1 MKQKEKLIRQYYA
14 LKHKFDINENCI
26 RPWPVEPSEK
36 DIISMSREFKVNE
49 LEYKIESV
57 ENALKKQSIRI
68 ESEKY
73 FATEEGKKDKENV
86 ENKIA
91 NLDTKQINLVIEFEN
106 WLNTEIR
113 YMFGDSWLTR
123 VSFGWKSVNIEI
135 GLKNI
140 HPENS
145 CGIFEFG
152 HSFNIHF
159 DLDNYYIE
167 KNKKPRFEMNYGT
180 MGSFDLFD
188 DTYRSLYLEG
198 LGRLANNKVML
209 QNIFDKCNEYTI
221 EDYNIEKEIS
231 ELEEYLKNPNK

>member
-14 LKHKFDINENCI
+14 LKHKFDMNENCI
-26 RPWPVEPSEK
+26 RPWPAEPSEK
-36 DIISMSREFKVNE
+36 DVISMSREFKVNE

-73 FATEEGKKDKENV
+73 FATDEGKKDKENV

-91 NLDTKQINLVIEFEN
+91 NLNTKQKNLVIEFEN
-106 WLNTEIR
+106 WLNVEIR

-145 CGIFEFG
+145 YDIFEFG

-209 QNIFDKCNEYTI
+209 QNIFYKCNEYTI
-221 EDYNIEKEIS
+221 EDYNIEKEIG

>member
-1 MKQKEKLIRQYYA
+1 MSQKEKLIRQYFA
-14 LKHKFDINENCI
+14 LKHKFDMNENCE
-26 RPWPVEPSEK
+26 RPCPAEPTEK
-36 DIISMSREFKVNE
+36 DIRSMQKEFKVMD

-91 NLDTKQINLVIEFEN
+91 NLVTKQKNLVIEFEN

-152 HSFNIHF
+152 HSFNINF
-159 DLDNYYIE
+159 GLDSYYIE
-167 KNKKPRFEMNYGT
+167 KNKKPRFEMNHGT

-198 LGRLANNKVML
+198 LGRLANNKVMI

-221 EDYNIEKEIS
+221 EDYNIEKEIG